1 MNPDR
6 SSGTRV
12 VEGKGY
18 HMNYRFDTTIGETR
32 RAELLAAAT
41 DARRGQ
47 GFELA
52 APAPAVRITGVA
64 LLLVAALASLAFVTA
79 PVAGGVTV
87 DPVTGGGAGRVL
99 AR

>member
-1 MNPDR
+1 MN
-6 SSGTRV
+6 
-12 VEGKGY
+12 
-18 HMNYRFDTTIGETR
+18 NRFDTTIGETR

-41 DARRGQ
+41 TARRGQ

-52 APAPAVRITGVA
+52 APAPAVRVTGVA

-79 PVAGGVTV
+79 PVTGGVTV
-87 DPVTGGGAGRVL
+87 DPVTGGGAGRAL